1 MPGLGFQRTHGALR
15 LGFALACAGLLVCG
29 RGAQA
34 AAEDAATPGATTSG
48 QPKPKKAPTNKSKP
62 AKSNKSKSGKTTGKT
77 TGKTKKLPDADAT
90 DADAQAKLKR
100 RRIGATPAYVIG
112 DSDPHL
118 INESA
123 PPLESFP
130 GDSKAVKKAFAETR
144 RDQLVDAEKA
154 ARDAT
159 SPDRWRTVL
168 FMLRGLP
175 ERTDPEACFWRVLSF
190 YRLGEIQRARV
201 LRENCELPPK
211 DSAALN
217 AEDATASGVPKMGTV
232 AVDDGFG
239 PPPGGGTKTDA
250 SMTTPTPAVS
260 PYTGPSPQRH

>member
-1 MPGLGFQRTHGALR
+1 MRGLGFQRPHGALR
-15 LGFALACAGLLVCG
+15 LGLALACAALFVGVAG
-29 RGAQA
+29 PRA

-48 QPKPKKAPTNKSKP
+48 QPKPKKTSANKSKA
-62 AKSNKSKSGKTTGKT
+62 AKSNKSKNGKTTGKS
-77 TGKTKKLPDADAT
+77 KKVPDAAASDA
-90 DADAQAKLKR
+90 AAQAKLKR

-123 PPLESFP
+123 PPLEAFP

-190 YRLGEIQRARV
+190 YRLGEIQRARI

-232 AVDDGFG
+232 AIDDGFG
-239 PPPGGGTKTDA
+239 PPPSGGTKNDA
-250 SMTTPTPAVS
+250 SPTTSETPAVS
-260 PYTGPSPQRH
+260 PYAGPSPQRH

>member
-1 MPGLGFQRTHGALR
+1 MRGLGFQGPHGALR
-15 LGFALACAGLLVCG
+15 LGLALACAALCVGG
-29 RGAQA
+29 RDPRA
-34 AAEDAATPGATTSG
+34 AAEDAATSAPKTTTTSG
-48 QPKPKKAPTNKSKP
+48 QPKSKKAPAGKSK
-62 AKSNKSKSGKTTGKT
+62 ANKPKNGKTTGKS
-77 TGKTKKLPDADAT
+77 KKVPDAAASDA
-90 DADAQAKLKR
+90 AAQAKLKR

-112 DSDPHL
+112 DSDAHL

-123 PPLESFP
+123 PPLEAFP

-144 RDQLVDAEKA
+144 RDQLADAEKA

-217 AEDATASGVPKMGTV
+217 GEDATASGVPQMGTV

-239 PPPGGGTKTDA
+239 PPPGGATKTDA
-250 SMTTPTPAVS
+250 SPTTSPTPTVS

>member
-1 MPGLGFQRTHGALR
+1 MRGLGLRRPHGALR
-15 LGFALACAGLLVCG
+15 LGLALACAALFVGG
-29 RGAQA
+29 RGPRA
-34 AAEDAATPGATTSG
+34 AAEDAATPSATTG
-48 QPKPKKAPTNKSKP
+48 RPKPKKAPAAKSKATK
-62 AKSNKSKSGKTTGKT
+62 AKA
-77 TGKTKKLPDADAT
+77 GKTKKVPDAATPDA
-90 DADAQAKLKR
+90 AAQARIKR

-123 PPLESFP
+123 PLLEAFP

-201 LRENCELPPK
+201 LRENCELPSK
-211 DSAALN
+211 DSSALN

-232 AVDDGFG
+232 AIDDGFG
-239 PPPGGGTKTDA
+239 LPSGGGSKTDA
-250 SMTTPTPAVS
+250 SPTTSSTPAVS
-260 PYTGPSPQRH
+260 PYTGPSPQRR